1 MTACRR
7 CGIFFQRVL
16 WRKTMLK
23 KTGFLTCITL
33 FASVSLAQ
41 EDELSYRTIDLAP
54 GLIML
59 QGQGGFTGGNL
70 TLLTGDD
77 GVVLIDNGI
86 EPIAAMTIE
95 AVERLTPAPVDFV
108 INTHAH
114 GDHTGANAGLHERG
128 ATIVAH
134 EKLREKM
141 VADNAARAAIPEL
154 TYTDSVTFHL
164 NGIRAHVFH
173 TPAAHTSGDSVIH
186 FPEVNVI
193 HAGDVLFNR
202 LFPYVDLDG
211 GGSLAGFI
219 EAQRLVISL
228 ANDETKIVS
237 GHGDLATRADVQTAV
252 DMLIDAQ
259 ARIQALVDAGND
271 LEAIKAA
278 DPLADYRAVWD
289 WGFIDADRL
298 SEMIYRSLAA
308 AD

>member
-1 MTACRR
+1 
-7 CGIFFQRVL
+7 
-16 WRKTMLK
+16 MLK
-23 KTGFLTCITL
+23 KTGILTCITI
-33 FASVSLAQ
+33 FASTGLAQ
-41 EDELSYRTIDLAP
+41 EGELFWQAIDLAP
-54 GLIML
+54 GLTML

-70 TLLTGDD
+70 TLMTGDD

-86 EPIAAMTIE
+86 EPVAAITIE
-95 AVERLTPAPVDFV
+95 AVEQLTPAPVDFI

-134 EKLREKM
+134 QKLREKM
-141 VADNAARAAIPEL
+141 VADNAAPAAIPEI
-154 TYTDSVTFHL
+154 TYSDTVTFHL
-164 NGIRAHVFH
+164 NGITAQVFH

-202 LFPYVDLDG
+202 LFPFVDLDG

-219 EAQRLVISL
+219 AAQRLVISL

-237 GHGDLATRADVQTAV
+237 GHGDLATRADVQIAV
-252 DMLIDAQ
+252 DMLVDAQ
-259 ARIQALVDAGND
+259 GRIQALVDAGND
-271 LEAIKAA
+271 LDAIKAA

-298 SEMIYRSLAA
+298 ATMIYRSLTSG
-308 AD
+308 D

>member
-1 MTACRR
+1 
-7 CGIFFQRVL
+7 
-16 WRKTMLK
+16 MLK

-33 FASVSLAQ
+33 FASAGLAQ
-41 EDELSYRTIDLAP
+41 EGELSYRTIHLAP
-54 GLIML
+54 GLTML

-70 TLLTGDD
+70 TLMTGDD

-86 EPIAAMTIE
+86 EPVAAVTIE
-95 AVERLTPAPVDFV
+95 AIEKLTPAPVDFI

-114 GDHTGANAGLHERG
+114 GDHTGANASLHERG

-154 TYTDSVTFHL
+154 TYSGSVTFHL
-164 NGIRAHVFH
+164 NGISTHVFH

-202 LFPYVDLDG
+202 LFPFVDLDS

-219 EAQRLVISL
+219 DAQRLVISL
-228 ANDETKIVS
+228 ANDDTRIVS
-237 GHGDLATRADVQTAV
+237 GHGDLASMADVQVAV
-252 DMLIDAQ
+252 DMLVDAQ
-259 ARIQALVDAGND
+259 ARIQALIDAGND
-271 LEAIKAA
+271 LDAIKAA

-298 SEMIYRSLAA
+298 SEMIYRSLMSG
-308 AD
+308 D